1 MLVADL
7 WLTDRE
13 NAALLCSRVLEAI
26 RELPF
31 DVGNGVQVHKTCSI
45 GWAPFPWL
53 PNDVGL
59 LSIDN
64 VIELADKGL
73 YLAKR
78 EGRNCSFGMIP
89 AADIETRQVSVSMAK
104 LRDCPPELVQIV

>member
-1 MLVADL
+1 
-7 WLTDRE
+7 
-13 NAALLCSRVLEAI
+13 
-26 RELPF
+26 
-31 DVGNGVQVHKTCSI
+31 
-45 GWAPFPWL
+45 
-53 PNDVGL
+53 VGL

-78 EGRNCSFGMIP
+78 EGRNRSFGMLP
-89 AADIETRQVSVSMAK
+89 SPHIERSQKNVSMAH

>member
-1 MLVADL
+1 METPEEIRD
-7 WLTDRE
+7 
-13 NAALLCSRVLEAI
+13 RVLEAV

-31 DVGNGVQVHKTCSI
+31 DVGNGVQVNKTCSI
-45 GWAPFPWL
+45 GWAPFPWIRE
-53 PNDVGL
+53 DVGL

-64 VIELADKGL
+64 VIELADKAL

-78 EGRNCSFGMIP
+78 EGRNRSYGMLP
-89 AADIETRQVSVSMAK
+89 APGVYNSEKIVSIEY